1 MATTTVSPL
10 RQKIDRAFRVLF
22 LDEHGRPKS
31 AMFLYSF
38 CLSLLFFA
46 LYATSYMLL
55 IDVIEKAMPTAS
67 VFTRNLAQSV
77 LPGLAASFVCVPLFF
92 VFPDRRLVPVAYLW
106 LLAYALIALVTMAL
120 LTSADEFKIF
130 LYFFAML
137 TPTGLISGGIPSLLL
152 LRRYRQNQAKENP
165 SC

>member
-1 MATTTVSPL
+1 
-10 RQKIDRAFRVLF
+10 
-22 LDEHGRPKS
+22 
-31 AMFLYSF
+31 MFLYSF

-106 LLAYALIALVTMAL
+106 LLAYALIALITMAL

>member
-1 MATTTVSPL
+1 MAATTNTPL
-10 RQKIDRAFRVLF
+10 RQKIDRVFRVLF

-38 CLSLLFFA
+38 CLSLLFLTFYG
-46 LYATSYMLL
+46 LSYGFL
-55 IDVIEKAMPTAS
+55 IDVLEKAMPGAS
-67 VFTRNLAQSV
+67 VLLRNIAQSV
-77 LPGLAASFVCVPLFF
+77 LPGLAASVVCVAMFF
-92 VFPDRRLVPVAYLW
+92 LFPDRRLVPTAYLW
-106 LLAYALIALVTMAL
+106 LLAYALIALITMAF

-137 TPTGLISGGIPSLLL
+137 VPVGLISGGVPSLLL
-152 LRRYRQNQAKENP
+152 WRRYRLNQAKEKS

>member
-38 CLSLLFFA
+38 CLSLLLFA
-46 LYATSYMLL
+46 LYATSYMFL
-55 IDVIEKAMPTAS
+55 IDAIEQAMPTAS
-67 VFTRNLAQSV
+67 VFARNLAQSV
-77 LPGLAASFVCVPLFF
+77 LPGLAASVVCVAMFF
-92 VFPDRRLVPVAYLW
+92 LFPDRRLVPVAYLW
-106 LLAYALIALVTMAL
+106 LAAYALIALITMAL

-137 TPTGLISGGIPSLLL
+137 VPAGLISGGVASLLL
-152 LRRYRQNQAKENP
+152 LRRYRQNQAKENS

>member
-1 MATTTVSPL
+1 MATTTASPL

-38 CLSLLFFA
+38 CLSLVFFA
-46 LYATSYMLL
+46 LYATSYALL
-55 IDVIEKAMPTAS
+55 IDVLEKAMPNAS
-67 VFTRNLAQSV
+67 VLWRNIAQSI
-77 LPGLAASFVCVPLFF
+77 LPGLAASVVCVPLFF

-106 LLAYALIALVTMAL
+106 LAAYALIALVTMAL

-137 TPTGLISGGIPSLLL
+137 VPTGLISGGVASLLL
-152 LRRYRQNQAKENP
+152 LRRYRKNQAKENA